1 MLLWRSSTNKHSF
14 ITFVRIMSS
23 TSESIYNLIRKDQ
36 LRSAENEKYG

>member
-1 MLLWRSSTNKHSF
+1 MLLWRSSPNNHSF
-14 ITFVRIMSS
+14 INTFVIMSG